1 VRLIGPNGENLG
13 VIPRRDALRIAQNA
27 GLDLVEIAPNA
38 NPPVCR
44 VMDFGRFLYERSKK
58 ERKARKAQA
67 KVEIKELRLRPKTDE
82 HDRAFKLRN
91 ARKWLEK
98 GHKVRVRMRF
108 RGREIT
114 YPEIAL
120 EDLRE
125 IAEALA
131 DIAVVEKPP
140 AMEGRSM
147 LMILAP
153 RKKKAKKKA
162 ESGSPTPDND
172 T

>member
-1 VRLIGPNGENLG
+1 MIGPGGENLG
-13 VIPRRDALRIAQNA
+13 VIPRHEALRIAQEA

-38 NPPVCR
+38 RPPVCR
-44 VMDFGRFLYERSKK
+44 IMDFGRFLYERSKK
-58 ERKARKAQA
+58 EREARKAQA
-67 KVEIKELRLRPKTDE
+67 KVEVKELRLRPKTDE

-91 ARKWLEK
+91 ARKWLAK
-98 GHKVRVRMRF
+98 GHKVRVRIRF

-125 IAEALA
+125 IAEALS
-131 DIAVVEKPP
+131 DIATVEKPP

-147 LMILAP
+147 IMVLAP
-153 RKKKAKKKA
+153 AKHKKKKKKPADA
-162 ESGSPTPDND
+162 ETSPKEA
-172 T
+172 

>member
-1 VRLIGPNGENLG
+1 MRLIGPNGENLG
-13 VIPRRDALRIAQNA
+13 VIPRRDALRIAQDA

-67 KVEIKELRLRPKTDE
+67 KVEVKELRLRPKTDE

-98 GHKVRVRMRF
+98 GHKVRVRIRF

-131 DIAVVEKPP
+131 DIAVVEKAP

-153 RKKKAKKKA
+153 RKKKKPGKKSDEEAASENEK
-162 ESGSPTPDND
+162 
-172 T
+172 

>member
-1 VRLIGPNGENLG
+1 M
-13 VIPRRDALRIAQNA
+13 IPRNEALRIAQQA
-27 GLDLVEIAPNA
+27 GLDLVEVAPNA

-58 ERKARKAQA
+58 EREARKAQA

-82 HDRAFKLRN
+82 HDRAFKLRY

-98 GHKVRVRMRF
+98 GMKVRVRIRF

-131 DIAVVEKPP
+131 DIAVIEKPP
-140 AMEGRSM
+140 TMEGRSM
-147 LMILAP
+147 LMVLAP
-153 RKKKAKKKA
+153 AKKKKKKKSTA
-162 ESGSPTPDND
+162 SSAGQETSKG
-172 T
+172 